1 MVMVM
6 VIAVPGSKPTASFL
20 GKDSMAVDLDSVM
33 DRMPVSNSQGFSNT
47 TRVSIGKLK
56 CTLESGLSLRRTVAV
71 EFWLWNVF
79 RGRRSFWV
87 QVSVANIL
95 GLEFFIRPSCKHWP
109 ELSAWHHC
117 ERLLCGYKT
126 LTLCFSSFDLA
137 TVIYSLFFFCKYV

>member
-1 MVMVM
+1 MVM

-71 EFWLWNVF
+71 EFWL
-79 RGRRSFWV
+79 
-87 QVSVANIL
+87 
-95 GLEFFIRPSCKHWP
+95 
-109 ELSAWHHC
+109 
-117 ERLLCGYKT
+117 
-126 LTLCFSSFDLA
+126 
-137 TVIYSLFFFCKYV
+137 